1 MGGLGVLNPKL
12 QQGAL
17 QLRWLRPLF
26 QSTSSPSGLVLP
38 WLLYLLRHYLP
49 DVHPHLPFIFP
60 DLRHPRFRTYT
71 SPFFN
76 LFAACDLLPHDF
88 DSTVINLPTCLDIP
102 LASAVVVPHGLPAFP
117 ASWRHLRIRDAYE
130 INTTLDILSRRL
142 PSSFPRSPRILRKV
156 LQRVDDHSLFLH
168 AFVIRAC
175 LPQSILTE
183 QFPDLMA
190 RTGTEVDPSTLL
202 SALSLTFPWKR
213 LSTRQFRSSCEVV
226 TSSIEDVPHNIRAIK
241 WRQFWSFILPYAS
254 RNIWFRLL
262 HHKISCQ
269 SVLHNRIPTS
279 FPSPNCSL
287 CGTEIDSQDHFLYAC
302 PLKLPLWHTL
312 WLAHFGFSPQSSD
325 IHNALYKFS
334 FPPPL
339 DPTSH
344 PASIL
349 GSVLLAL
356 WRHHWAFIFD
366 QSPFVAANATT
377 TANSLLS
384 RLQSEEN
391 LDQRPFSV

>member
-1 MGGLGVLNPKL
+1 MGRFLQHQSFPPIRLDTLCLPTKMGGLGVLNPKL

-26 QSTSSPSGLVLP
+26 QSASSPSGLVLP
-38 WLLYLLRHYLP
+38 WLLYLLQHYLP
-49 DVHPHLPFIFP
+49 DVHLHLPFIFS
-60 DLRHPRFRTYT
+60 DLRHPRLRTYI

-76 LFAACDLLPHDF
+76 LFAACNLLPHDF
-88 DSTVINLPTCLDIP
+88 DSTVINLLTCLDIP

-117 ASWRHLRIRDAYE
+117 ASWRHLQIQDAYE
-130 INTTLDILSRRL
+130 INTTLDILSCHL
-142 PSSFPRSPRILRKV
+142 PSSFPHSPCILHKV

-190 RTGTEVDPSTLL
+190 HTGTEVDPSTLL
-202 SALSLTFPWKR
+202 SALSPTFPWKR
-213 LSTRQFRSSCEVV
+213 LMYHTTYEPSNGVNSGLSS
-226 TSSIEDVPHNIRAIK
+226 
-241 WRQFWSFILPYAS
+241 FY
-254 RNIWFRLL
+254 
-262 HHKISCQ
+262 
-269 SVLHNRIPTS
+269 
-279 FPSPNCSL
+279 
-287 CGTEIDSQDHFLYAC
+287 HFLYAC

-312 WLAHFGFSPQSSD
+312 WLTHFGFSPQFSD
-325 IHNALYKFS
+325 IHNVLYKFS

-356 WRHHWAFIFD
+356 WRHHWAFIFN

-377 TANSLLS
+377 TASSLLS
-384 RLQSEEN
+384 HLQSEEN